1 MTEAMKPKG
10 GEATSPRDGV
20 FAHWPNRITMIRFVG
35 ALMLFAIFAIWGDVE
50 REEIAKDRTVFLIA
64 FWLFTVVA
72 ATDFLD
78 GYLARRDSLV
88 TAFGRIADPFT
99 DKVLILGAMVYLTV
113 MPWSE
118 PRLPASIVVAII
130 AREFLVTG
138 IRGYVESLGRE
149 FPADGFGKIKMIVQ
163 SIAVAGLI
171 WMEAFPWGP
180 WWYVFWG
187 YIVTALVWLTLFATI
202 GSGVTY
208 VLKTKD
214 ILAGEEA

>member
-1 MTEAMKPKG
+1 MTASDPQS
-10 GEATSPRDGV
+10 SPSGVARREGV
-20 FAHWPNRITMIRFVG
+20 FAHWPNRITMIRFAG

-50 REEIAKDRTVFLIA
+50 REDIAKDRTVFLIA

-171 WMEAFPWGP
+171 WMEAFPWGA
-180 WWYVFWG
+180 WWYSLWG
-187 YIVTALVWLTLFATI
+187 YVVEGLVWLTLIATI

-208 VLKTKD
+208 VMKTKD
-214 ILAGEEA
+214 ILAGEDS

>member
-1 MTEAMKPKG
+1 MRTKAD
-10 GEATSPRDGV
+10 GEGV

-35 ALMLFAIFAIWGDVE
+35 ALVLFAIFAVFGDRSTEQV
-50 REEIAKDRTVFLIA
+50 ALDRTPFLVA
-64 FWLFTVVA
+64 FFLFSLIA

-78 GYLARRDSLV
+78 GHLARRGGVV

-99 DKVLILGAMVYLTV
+99 DKVLILGTMIYLAN

-118 PRLPASIVVAII
+118 RWMPASLVVVIL

-163 SIAVAGLI
+163 SVAVGGII
-171 WMEAFPWGP
+171 WMEAFPWGGG
-180 WWYVFWG
+180 WYSLWNAVVW
-187 YIVTALVWLTLFATI
+187 TLVVLTLITTV

-208 VLKTKD
+208 VLKVRA
-214 ILAGEEA
+214 ILAEVDA

>member
-1 MTEAMKPKG
+1 MRTKAD
-10 GEATSPRDGV
+10 GEGV

-35 ALMLFAIFAIWGDVE
+35 ALVLFAIFAVFGDVTFPAPDVE
-50 REEIAKDRTVFLIA
+50 GAPSRAPFLIA
-64 FWLFTVVA
+64 FVLFTLIA

-78 GYLARRDSLV
+78 GYLARREGVV

-99 DKVLILGAMVYLTV
+99 DKVLILGTMIYLAN

-118 PRLPASIVVAII
+118 RWMPASIVVVIL

-163 SIAVAGLI
+163 SVAVGGII
-171 WMEAFPWGP
+171 WMEAFPWGA
-180 WWYVFWG
+180 WWHSLWSAV
-187 YIVTALVWLTLFATI
+187 VTTLVALTLITTV

-208 VLKTKD
+208 VLKVRT
-214 ILAGEEA
+214 ILAEVDA

>member
-1 MTEAMKPKG
+1 MRTKAD
-10 GEATSPRDGV
+10 GEGV

-35 ALMLFAIFAIWGDVE
+35 ALVLFAIFAIVG
-50 REEIAKDRTVFLIA
+50 DRTVEQVALDRTPFLVA
-64 FWLFTVVA
+64 FFLFSLIA

-78 GYLARRDSLV
+78 GHLARKGGVV

-99 DKVLILGAMVYLTV
+99 DKVLILGTMIYLAN

-118 PRLPASIVVAII
+118 ARLPASIVVVIL

-163 SIAVAGLI
+163 SVAVGGII
-171 WMEAFPWGP
+171 WMEAFPWGE
-180 WWYVFWG
+180 WWYSAWSVVVW
-187 YIVTALVWLTLFATI
+187 TLVVLTLITTV

-208 VLKTKD
+208 VLKVRA
-214 ILAGEEA
+214 ILAEVEA